1 MLQKGFWL
9 RLRVRLHIAI
19 NRAVFVSSWMLYI
32 YTKVTKCIREKIPL
46 YFCGWTIKSHSSGYE
61 IGPINRSVQTQLN
74 CTRYMKIDIL
84 WFTLFCYSPLMKLKG
99 FLDDKVVDPILILVN
114 YNYEIIKVRKAFS
127 VSQYLISFSRYLGFW
142 YM

>member
-1 MLQKGFWL
+1 
-9 RLRVRLHIAI
+9 
-19 NRAVFVSSWMLYI
+19 
-32 YTKVTKCIREKIPL
+32 
-46 YFCGWTIKSHSSGYE
+46 
-61 IGPINRSVQTQLN
+61 
-74 CTRYMKIDIL
+74 
-84 WFTLFCYSPLMKLKG
+84 MKLKG